1 MKGRVLAV
9 IAAALG
15 AALVHA
21 ESPVVVSFQRD
32 VVPLLAKECAMC
44 HLKEGPAA
52 GLVLEPRF
60 AYAMTVGVPSAQSPL
75 MRIAPGDP
83 ERSYLLLKMQNR
95 HREVGGSGNKMP
107 VFPGGVGAGVLS
119 ARAEEIDLLRAWIA
133 AGALDN

>member
-1 MKGRVLAV
+1 MRASFLAV
-9 IAAALG
+9 IAAAVG

-21 ESPVVVSFQRD
+21 ESPEVVSFRSD
-32 VVPLLAKECAMC
+32 VVPLLEKECAMC

-52 GLVLEPRF
+52 GLVLESRF

-75 MRIAPGDP
+75 LRVAPGDP

-95 HREVGGSGNKMP
+95 HRDVGGSGNKMP
-107 VFPGGVGAGVLS
+107 AFPGGVGAGVLS

-133 AGALDN
+133 AGAPDN